1 MDTDSTSL
9 SICDVIFVI
18 EGSAGMTCYL
28 KELKDAYI
36 LPILWLLFHLIFQL

>member
-1 MDTDSTSL
+1 MDSESTPL
-9 SICDVIFVI
+9 PICDVVFVI

-36 LPILWLLFHLIFQL
+36 LPILWL